1 MGQSTLRISNG
12 FYSIG
17 FNRVGGVTETPQ
29 PFRERE
35 GGTPSPPKE
44 CAQILN
50 SYVSV

>member
-17 FNRVGGVTETPQ
+17 FNRVGGVAETPQ
-29 PFRERE
+29 PFRE
-35 GGTPSPPKE
+35 
-44 CAQILN
+44 CAQIMN